1 MEAVLRVGYIGE
13 RASKKCETAA
23 KFMGGNEL
31 LLCHSVFA
39 REYCYLPS
47 GGTKLEE
54 FSQEFSDLYTCQL
67 KKY

>member
-1 MEAVLRVGYIGE
+1 METVLRVGYIGE

-31 LLCHSVFA
+31 AFVIPFLLVSIVIYRQA
-39 REYCYLPS
+39 VA
-47 GGTKLEE
+47 KLEE